1 MTRIQAVELASAT
14 GKAKELLDA
23 VHTKMG
29 MVPNMT
35 RVMANAPA
43 VLEAYL
49 GFSGALSKGTL
60 SAKLREQIALT
71 VSQRNDCHYCLSAHS
86 TIGKMVGLSQEQI
99 LDSRRGTAID
109 SKTDAA
115 LRFAGQLVDNQGR
128 VSDEDVA
135 SLQRAGF
142 DDAAIAEIVA
152 HVALNIF
159 TNYFNN
165 VAEPVIDFPKASPL
179 PTQEDAHDAIEA

>member
-23 VHTKMG
+23 VHSKMG

-35 RVMANAPA
+35 RAMANAPA
-43 VLEAYL
+43 VLDAYL

-60 SAKLREQIALT
+60 PAKLREQIALT
-71 VSQRNDCHYCLSAHS
+71 VSQRNACNYCLSAHS
-86 TIGKMVGLSQEQI
+86 AIGKIVGLSQEQI
-99 LDSRRGTAID
+99 ADSRHGTAID
-109 SKTDAA
+109 SASNA
-115 LRFAGQLVDNQGR
+115 VLHFAGQLVENQGR
-128 VSDEDVA
+128 VNDEDVA
-135 SLQRAGF
+135 SLRSAGF
-142 DDAAIAEIVA
+142 DDAGIAEIVA

-165 VAEPVIDFPKASPL
+165 VAEPVIDFPKAAPL
-179 PTQEDAHDAIEA
+179 ATQQDARDAIEA

>member
-1 MTRIQAVELASAT
+1 MTRIQAVELGSAT

-23 VHTKMG
+23 VQTKMG

-35 RVMANAPA
+35 RAMANAPA
-43 VLEAYL
+43 VLDAYL

-60 SAKLREQIALT
+60 PAKLREQIALA
-71 VSQRNDCHYCLSAHS
+71 VSERNSCNYCLSAHS

-115 LRFAGQLVDNQGR
+115 LRFVGQLVDSQGR
-128 VSDEDVA
+128 TSDEDVA
-135 SLQRAGF
+135 ALRSAGF
-142 DDAAIAEIVA
+142 DDASIAEIVA
-152 HVALNIF
+152 HVALNVF

-165 VAEPVIDFPKASPL
+165 VAEPVIDFPKATTLNAQSSAR
-179 PTQEDAHDAIEA
+179 DVIEA

>member
-1 MTRIQAVELASAT
+1 MTRLQAIEPGNAT

-23 VHTKMG
+23 VHAKLG

-35 RVMANAPA
+35 RAMANAPA
-43 VLEAYL
+43 VLDAYL

-60 SAKLREQIALT
+60 PAKLREQIALAI
-71 VSQRNDCHYCLSAHS
+71 SERNGCNYCLSAHS

-109 SKTDAA
+109 SKTDAV
-115 LRFAGQLVDNQGR
+115 LRFAVQLVDNQGR
-128 VSDEDVA
+128 INDQDVA
-135 SLQRAGF
+135 TLRRVGC
-142 DDAAIAEIVA
+142 DDASIAEIVA

-165 VAEPVIDFPKASPL
+165 VAEPVIDFPNAAPL
-179 PTQEDAHDAIEA
+179 SQPSSALAAFE